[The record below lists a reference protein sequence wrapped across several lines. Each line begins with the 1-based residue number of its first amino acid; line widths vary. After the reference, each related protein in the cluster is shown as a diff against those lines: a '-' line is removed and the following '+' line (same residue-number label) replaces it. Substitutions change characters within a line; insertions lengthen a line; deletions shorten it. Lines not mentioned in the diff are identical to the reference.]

1 MIHLDDCYC
10 FNIII
15 IGASFSTF
23 ALEDWTKKGNP
34 NLPVSVIC
42 DNGVILLPNY
52 GTRLKTVRNNVKTFN
67 YNESSHQLA
76 RRYNQYYKK
85 ERKKERKNLFLQI

>member
-1 MIHLDDCYC
+1 M
-10 FNIII
+10 

-42 DNGVILLPNY
+42 NNGVILLPNY
-52 GTRLKTVRNNVKTFN
+52 GTRLKTVRNNVKTFS

-76 RRYNQYYKK
+76 RRYNQYYNKHPNDP
-85 ERKKERKNLFLQI
+85 RAPFNASQLVSISDQILC